1 MAKFP
6 SLLSKIAPQYNTEEM
21 EALSEPSI
29 MDEYLKQN
37 DPEQYDQIE
46 KAKQM
51 KFALE
56 SATNVGPSMG
66 SLKAVAQKASPLE
79 NWLLHRQNTDPNFG
93 KMEQVIKDIPA
104 VDPSTPRLSPEDIA
118 RLKGYANKPV
128 NEQELTDKFKL
139 LSAGQSVPKSTP
151 DSLPMDQAS
160 RIARAKEMGFDPN
173 KTYYHGT
180 AKNFSE
186 FDPKF
191 NGKHTIDSQ
200 TNTGHYFSDEPEMA
214 NVYAEMEKNGAN
226 IMPVHLKME
235 NPNIIDLN
243 RTSIPIFRTDLINK
257 AKELGHDSILF
268 KNALDKGSGPLGA
281 DIPLVFEPSQ
291 IRSVN
296 AAFDPAKKDSKDIL
310 AGLGGAAILGSQ
322 SDEEN
327 SNFDKLKQLLQQ
339 K

>member
-1 MAKFP
+1 MKGKMGVDP
-6 SLLSKIAPQYNTEEM
+6 RLGSQSLLAQKLWGQPNRPFGNDIPKTTLSEKDP
-21 EALSEPSI
+21 EAL
-29 MDEYLKQN
+29 
-37 DPEQYDQIE
+37 
-46 KAKQM
+46 AKWTKM
-51 KFALE
+51 MRE
-56 SATNVGPSMG
+56 EV
-66 SLKAVAQKASPLE
+66 
-79 NWLLHRQNTDPNFG
+79 DPNYSPE
-93 KMEQVIKDIPA
+93 K
-104 VDPSTPRLSPEDIA
+104 DPSYLRGDSPEWKKNYDEI
-118 RLKGYANKPV
+118 KQPSN
-128 NEQELTDKFKL
+128 T
-139 LSAGQSVPKSTP
+139 
-151 DSLPMDQAS
+151 SLPMDQAS
-160 RIARAKEMGFDPN
+160 RMARAQEMGFDPN